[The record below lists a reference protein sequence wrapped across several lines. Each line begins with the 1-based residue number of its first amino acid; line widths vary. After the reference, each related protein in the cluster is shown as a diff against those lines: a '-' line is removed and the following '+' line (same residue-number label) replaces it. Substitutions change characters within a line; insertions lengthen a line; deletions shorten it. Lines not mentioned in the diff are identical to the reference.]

1 MIASEPTKTKS
12 ARLIKKLCVLCGSSF
27 GVRFEYR
34 EAAIQ
39 LGRHLASS
47 GIALVYGEA
56 RVGLMGVLADS
67 VLLGGGQAIGVMPRS
82 LVEKEI
88 AHPALTQLYVV
99 WSMHERKA
107 LMVDLA
113 DAFVLLPGGF
123 GSWEE
128 FCEVVTWLQLGL
140 HHRPCGILNVAG
152 YSDALMSL
160 TAHAVAEG
168 FLQASYP
175 ESAIVEEHPPQLLSQ
190 LGTAALPMEE
200 KWVTTKERS
209 IPKHLSATVLHNP
222 ESVSAYCALG
232 FARLFGTGIGGRNKK
247 PRVRENA

>member
-1 MIASEPTKTKS
+1 MTIGSEQTKTKS
-12 ARLIKKLCVLCGSSF
+12 ARLIKKLCVFCGSSF

-47 GIALVYGEA
+47 GIALVYGGA
-56 RVGLMGVLADS
+56 RAGLMGVLADS
-67 VLLGGGQAIGVMPRS
+67 VLVGGGQAIGVMPRS
-82 LVEKEI
+82 LVEKVI
-88 AHPALTQLYVV
+88 AHTALTQLHVV
-99 WSMHERKA
+99 ESMHQRKA

-140 HHRPCGILNVAG
+140 HQKPCDVLNVAS
-152 YSDALMSL
+152 YYDALMSL

-168 FLQASYP
+168 FLQASYR
-175 ESAIVEEHPPQLLSQ
+175 ESVIVEENPQQLLSQ
-190 LGTAALPMEE
+190 LGTAALPMEG
-200 KWVTTKERS
+200 KWVTTKER
-209 IPKHLSATVLHNP
+209 
-222 ESVSAYCALG
+222 
-232 FARLFGTGIGGRNKK
+232 
-247 PRVRENA
+247 